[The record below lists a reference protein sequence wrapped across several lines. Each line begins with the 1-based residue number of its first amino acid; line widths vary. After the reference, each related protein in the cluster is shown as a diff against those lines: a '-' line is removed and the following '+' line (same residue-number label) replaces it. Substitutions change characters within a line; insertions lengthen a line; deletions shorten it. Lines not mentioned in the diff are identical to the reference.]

1 MACNANHCDEHD
13 FMVAPNSAW
22 CLMEYSKRSGDGSR
36 LASDV
41 GLAVADA
48 IHRIADLVEDM
59 LEAPKS
65 RFQPRQQTT
74 AKPTPKRG
82 GTPL

>member
-1 MACNANHCDEHD
+1 MDCNADYCDEHD

-22 CLMEYSKRSGDGSR
+22 CRMEFAKRSSDGSR
-36 LASDV
+36 LASNV
-41 GLAVADA
+41 GLADA
-48 IHRIADLVEDM
+48 IHRLGDLVEEL
-59 LEAPKS
+59 LEDKKS
-65 RFQPRQQTT
+65 RFQPRQQTN